1 MSKAATHDY
10 TVENLPVTSLEVDN
24 RVQRQGLNRTKVLRI
39 KNNYNPGALGIITV
53 SYRENSK
60 AYVVID
66 GMHRTEATRIVT
78 DNTGEL
84 QCKVFRGLTLAE
96 EVQMF
101 LDLNDTTQPPEID
114 KFKVLLSGEGSD
126 ADAARD
132 ISELLGAYGW
142 QVSRVAAN
150 GNVNAVTVVWR
161 MYELSKKRD
170 ADPNLI
176 LMAIMTITKAWGND
190 RFGAQGPVI
199 EALAR
204 MYAEY
209 GARMDLDHLVDVL
222 KLYQGGPRSLLAEA
236 KQLAAVRKM
245 KASMALADIL
255 VNSYN
260 KGRRTRQLDAWRRRT

>member
-1 MSKAATHDY
+1 MTETVKHDY
-10 TVENLPVTSLEVDN
+10 TVEDLAVTDLEVDT
-24 RVQRQGLNRTKVLRI
+24 RVQRQGLNRAKVLRI
-39 KNNYNPGALGIITV
+39 KNNYSPAALGIITV
-53 SYRENSK
+53 SYREATK

-66 GMHRTEATRIVT
+66 GMHRVEATRIFT
-78 DNTGEL
+78 DNTGTL

-114 KFKVLLSGEGSD
+114 KYKVLLSGEGPE

-132 ISELLGAYGW
+132 ISELLGGYGW
-142 QVSRVAAN
+142 QISRVAAN
-150 GNVNAVTVVWR
+150 GNVNAVKVVWR

-176 LMAIMTITKAWGND
+176 LMAIVTISKAWGND
-190 RFGAQGPVI
+190 RYGAQGPVF

-209 GARMDLDHLVDVL
+209 GARLDLDHLVDVL
-222 KLYQGGPRSLLAEA
+222 KSYQGGPRSLIAEGQLLASA
-236 KQLAAVRKM
+236 RKM
-245 KASMALADIL
+245 KQSMAIADIL
-255 VNSYN
+255 VNLYN